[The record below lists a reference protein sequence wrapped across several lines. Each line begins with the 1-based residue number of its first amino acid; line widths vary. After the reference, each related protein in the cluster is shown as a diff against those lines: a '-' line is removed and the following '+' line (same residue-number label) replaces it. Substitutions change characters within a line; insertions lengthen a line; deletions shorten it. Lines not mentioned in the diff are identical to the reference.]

1 MWWLLLCFQLTSLIV
16 LQTSLC
22 MHACLSL
29 NDLVGGGG
37 GGGRQH
43 TVGLTVDFHI
53 ELETSHLA

>member
-1 MWWLLLCFQLTSLIV
+1 MVVVVIMLSAHEPYSSTNIF
-16 LQTSLC
+16 

-29 NDLVGGGG
+29 NDLVGW
-37 GGGRQH
+37 GGRQH